1 MSEKLFLIK
10 QKAILDIFQHVYQT
24 DLYNEQY
31 IELRKYRI
39 EDNIDRYENV
49 KYVQEFLRLYKDGML
64 PINYVFTVKNQKHL
78 DQAIALFNVFYY
90 AKDWDTFY
98 KTMIWARY
106 NINPGMFVYALYVA
120 ITQRSDMVDIVLP
133 SPYEINP
140 YYFYN
145 SRVIQKAQSYKMQGF
160 YGSNKV
166 QDTYNIVI
174 NTNNYTKDDEWKL
187 SYFTEDIGLNAFFYN
202 FQLNY
207 PTWFEK
213 NKHGVTFEQQDELY
227 FEFYKGLLARY
238 YFERLSN
245 GFGRIP
251 EFSWYHS
258 IENGYHSHLK
268 YYNGKSFPV
277 RNNYYQVYNKETYST
292 VDSVRDLESRLA
304 QYFDNDFS
312 KFDFSQKREL
322 FNEYFFAAK
331 QLLSY
336 NFDFNNV
343 AAEYDVTPGTLQHF
357 ETEVRDPM
365 FYALHKRFNNYYR
378 KYTENLPSYE
388 RSKIAFDGVV
398 VDAVKLDKLV
408 TYFDY
413 FDADITNAVDIEGV
427 EQELRQNKVVNYG
440 RISHNSSEKFAIR
453 ARQQRLTHT
462 PFTYKLDVQSDR
474 EQKAIVKVYMGP
486 KYNEFGREF
495 TLEENRENFYVLDHV
510 VVDLKKGKNVV
521 TRNCEEFP
529 FFVKDRPTYNE
540 LYKELITSM
549 KDGSKFEYEADFHS
563 RFPWRLM
570 LPKGRLE
577 GMATQ
582 LFFIVLPYSSVVT
595 FEDSM
600 NSSFPLGRKIDYK
613 NWFTSNMYYHDT
625 MVYHK
630 QETDLNNY

>member
-1 MSEKLFLIK
+1 MSEKLFLLK

-31 IELRKYRI
+31 IELRKFSI

-49 KYVQEFLRLYKDGML
+49 KLVQEFLRLYKDGML
-64 PINYVFTVKNQKHL
+64 PVHYVFTVKNQKHL
-78 DQAIALFNVFYY
+78 DQAVALFYVFYY

-106 NINPGMFVYALYVA
+106 NINPGMFVYALTVA
-120 ITQRSDMVDIVLP
+120 IVQRPDMVDIVLP

-145 SRVIQKAQSYKMQGF
+145 SSVIQKAQSYKMQGF
-160 YGSNKV
+160 YGMNKV
-166 QDTYNIVI
+166 QDTYNVVI

-187 SYFTEDIGLNAFFYN
+187 SYFTEDVGLNAFFYN

-213 NKHGVTFEQQDELY
+213 NKHGVTFDKQDELY
-227 FEFYKGLLARY
+227 FETYKGLLARY

-245 GFGRIP
+245 GYGQIP
-251 EFSWYHS
+251 EFSWYHP
-258 IENGYHSHLK
+258 IENGYHSYLK
-268 YYNGKSFPV
+268 YYNGKAFPV
-277 RNNYYQVYNKETYST
+277 RNNFYQVYNKKTYNT
-292 VDSVRDLESRLA
+292 VDNVRDLEVRLA
-304 QYFDNDFS
+304 QYFDSDFK

-322 FNEYFFAAK
+322 FNEYFFNAK

-336 NFDFNNV
+336 NFYDYDNN
-343 AAEYDVTPGTLQHF
+343 AAAKYNVTPGTLQHY

-365 FYALHKRFNNYYR
+365 FYQLHKRFHTYYR
-378 KYTENLPSYE
+378 KYVENLPSYD
-388 RSKIAFDGVV
+388 RSKIVFDGVSI
-398 VDAVKLDKLV
+398 DAVKMDKLV

-453 ARQQRLTHT
+453 ARQRRLTHL

-474 EQKAIVKVYMGP
+474 EQKVVVKVFMGP
-486 KYNEFGREF
+486 KYDEFGREF
-495 TLEENRENFYVLDHV
+495 TLDENRENFYVLDYA

-521 TRNCEEFP
+521 ARNCEEFP

-540 LYKELITSM
+540 LYKELLTSM
-549 KDGSKFEYEADFHS
+549 KDGTKFEYAADYQS

-570 LPKGRLE
+570 LPKGQVE

-582 LFFIVLPYSSVVT
+582 LFFVILPYSAVVPY
-595 FEDSM
+595 ESA
-600 NSSFPLGRKIDYK
+600 FPLGRKIDYK
-613 NWFTSNMYYHDT
+613 NWFTTNMYYHDT
-625 MVYHK
+625 VVYHK
-630 QETDLNNY
+630 QEIDLNNY